1 MSAKHSPVNSE
12 KYAALLSVWYRNL
25 KTDFRVSQKIIFFYI
40 CDSTF
45 SRHKLLPASFQM
57 ECTELQSD
65 IQIRENFDGVSSL
78 DFYRS
83 CLPRDKYPLLHNHA
97 LPVSSLFGSTDI
109 CEQLFSRMKHIKSKI
124 RTKISDELLENSL
137 RIATASIKPDI
148 DAPVSQLQGQT
159 SH

>member
-1 MSAKHSPVNSE
+1 MRTNSDSVCTFISLDIVTHNHTKKSHTVLSKFTVLCWATFIATLGHMRPVGCRLDTS
-12 KYAALLSVWYRNL
+12 ALLQVAHPPKDNSIL
-25 KTDFRVSQKIIFFYI
+25 
-40 CDSTF
+40 
-45 SRHKLLPASFQM
+45 
-57 ECTELQSD
+57 
-65 IQIRENFDGVSSL
+65 
-78 DFYRS
+78 
-83 CLPRDKYPLLHNHA
+83 
-97 LPVSSLFGSTDI
+97 LFGSTYT